1 MQRTVEVVG
10 QDCRSFVVHLVR
22 QCRGDVRWV
31 EYTVN
36 RQCLG
41 GLDPVAEGTATAVRN
56 EFATVGAFD
65 GEASQLARAVERAVE
80 EAREMLTGN

>member
-10 QDCRSFVVHLVR
+10 QDCNLFVVHLVR
-22 QCRGDVRWV
+22 QCRGAVRWV
-31 EYTVN
+31 EYTVS
-36 RQCLG
+36 RQWLG
-41 GLDPVAEGTATAVRN
+41 GLDPVAEGTATTVRN

-80 EAREMLTGN
+80 EAREMLTDN